1 MILPAGTKLGPYELV
16 GVLGAGGMGEV
27 YRARDTRL
35 GRDVAVKVLPR
46 ELASD
51 PERLRRFDLEA
62 RAIGAL
68 SHPNIL
74 SVHDFG
80 NADGIVYLVT
90 ELLEGET
97 LRERLSGT
105 ALPARKAIDYA
116 IQIAEGLAA
125 AHAAQIVHRDL
136 KPENLFVTRDGRVK
150 ILDFGLAKLAPVP
163 SLETTASVDA
173 TRAFGTMPGAVLGT
187 IGYLSP
193 EQVRG
198 EPADHRSDIFSFGAI
213 LYEMLTGRRAFRGP
227 TQVETMTAIL
237 RHEPEEI
244 AASGHDV
251 DPGVDRIVRRC
262 LEKSPDERFQSARD
276 LAFNLGELASLSE
289 AGTRSGASRRRLPP
303 RRRAWAT
310 AALATT
316 LAVAAAAIGFL
327 LGHRERDPG
336 EIDYRQLTFRRGTI
350 TAARFAPDGGAVVY
364 SALWDGAPSQVF
376 STSPGNPESRPLGLE
391 GAGLLGISAA
401 GEMAVSL
408 RMGPPVNGFERIGT
422 LARLPL
428 ATSTA
433 PRELMEQVRW
443 ADWDPQ
449 GTELAVVRFA
459 DGRSRLEYPPGKTI
473 LETPSWISHPRVSP
487 DGRRVAFLEHP
498 QQGDDRGFVAVVDRD
513 GNARRIGEAW
523 STLWGL
529 AWRPDGQEIWF
540 AGGPEAALA
549 VRRLYAVTLDGAFRL
564 LAISPGELTLHDIS
578 ASGDVL
584 VSVEDRRRSLIGLPS
599 GATEELN
606 LTWLD
611 RSIADDL
618 SPDGKLLLFHEG
630 GKAGAV
636 VGSLYL
642 RTLDGSPA
650 VRLAEGYGVKLS
662 PDLKWVL
669 TFIPTDPRQWRLVP
683 TGAGS
688 PVPLDLKQFEAAT
701 VQVVG
706 FAADSRRL
714 LVWGAAGGEA
724 QRLWVFDPDAGE
736 RSPLGPAAAFPRG
749 VSHDGRHVACLDEH
763 GRAWLVSVD
772 AGEQR
777 PIAGLAPGEQLAGLS
792 ADARTAYVA
801 ERSDRDAVI
810 YRVDIES
817 GTRERLR
824 TLAPPNQAGL
834 AGVFNVL
841 VTPDGEHYVYGYTQQ
856 LSELYLARGIR

>member
-1 MILPAGTKLGPYELV
+1 MTLPAGTKLGPYELA
-16 GVLGAGGMGEV
+16 GLLGAGGMGVV
-27 YRARDTRL
+27 YRARDARL
-35 GRDVAVKVLPR
+35 GREVAVKVLPP

-51 PERLRRFDLEA
+51 PERLRRFELEA

-68 SHPNIL
+68 NHPNIL
-74 SVHDFG
+74 SVHDLG
-80 NADGIVYLVT
+80 EADGIVYLVT

-97 LRERLSGT
+97 LRERLGGT

-150 ILDFGLAKLAPVP
+150 ILDFGLAKLAPIP
-163 SLETTASVDA
+163 SMETTVSLDA

-198 EPADHRSDIFSFGAI
+198 DPADHRSDIFSFGAI

-237 RHEPEEI
+237 RQEPEEI
-244 AASGHDV
+244 TASGHDV
-251 DPGVDRIVRRC
+251 DPGIERVVRRC

-276 LAFNLGELASLSE
+276 LAFNLGALTSLSE
-289 AGTRSGASRRRLPP
+289 SGARPGASRRRPPP
-303 RRRAWAT
+303 RRRAWMT
-310 AALATT
+310 AALAAA

-327 LGHRERDPG
+327 LGHRERDTV
-336 EIDYRQLTFRRGTI
+336 EVDYRQLTFRRGTI
-350 TAARFAPDGGAVVY
+350 TAARFAPEGGAVVY
-364 SALWDGAPSQVF
+364 SALWDGTPSQVF
-376 STSPGNPESRPLGLE
+376 STSPGSPESRPLGLE
-391 GAGLLGISAA
+391 GAGLLGISTA

-408 RMGPPVNGFERIGT
+408 RMGPPVNGFERVGT

-443 ADWDPQ
+443 ADWDPR
-449 GTELAVVRFA
+449 GAELAVVRFA
-459 DGRSRLEYPPGKTI
+459 DGKTRLEFPPGKTI
-473 LETPSWISHPRVSP
+473 FETTSWISHPRVSP

-498 QQGDDRGFVAVVDRD
+498 QQGDDRGFVAVVERD
-513 GNARRIGEAW
+513 GSFRRIGETW

-540 AGGPEAALA
+540 AGGPEAALS
-549 VRRLYAVTLDGAFRL
+549 VRRLYAVTLDGDLRL

-599 GATEELN
+599 GASAEVELS
-606 LTWLD
+606 WLD

-650 VRLAEGYGVKLS
+650 VRLAEGYGVRLS

-669 TFIPTDPRQWRLVP
+669 TFIPGDPRQWRLVP
-683 TGAGS
+683 TGAGN

-701 VQVVG
+701 LQVAG
-706 FAADSRRL
+706 FAPDSRRL
-714 LVWGAAGGEA
+714 LVWGAVDDGV
-724 QRLWVFDPDAGE
+724 RRFWIFDPGSGE
-736 RSPLGPAAAFPRG
+736 RSPLGPAPAVPRG
-749 VSHDGRHVACLDEH
+749 VFHDGHHVALDDGE
-763 GRAWLVSVD
+763 GRTWLVSVD
-772 AGEQR
+772 TGAQR
-777 PIAGLAPGEQLAGLS
+777 PIPGLAPREQIAGLS
-792 ADARTAYVA
+792 DDARTVYVA

-810 YRVDIES
+810 YRVDVES
-817 GTRERLR
+817 GKRERLR
-824 TLAPPNQAGL
+824 TLTPPNQAGV
-834 AGVFNVL
+834 AGISNVI